1 MWIFSLGSV
10 FDQRHPL
17 SSPVLE
23 QRCPLRVASPA
34 LPRLFPEA
42 EHRRSALRPVA
53 GASKPSAARRNPMTK
68 LEVYPSYRD
77 CFEYHGGTTI
87 QLTRKKGRETVWQ
100 DWLMFDTVEAAFE
113 YFNDCC
119 GI

>member
-1 MWIFSLGSV
+1 
-10 FDQRHPL
+10 
-17 SSPVLE
+17 
-23 QRCPLRVASPA
+23 
-34 LPRLFPEA
+34 
-42 EHRRSALRPVA
+42 
-53 GASKPSAARRNPMTK
+53 MTK

-77 CFEYHGGTTI
+77 YFEYHGGTTI